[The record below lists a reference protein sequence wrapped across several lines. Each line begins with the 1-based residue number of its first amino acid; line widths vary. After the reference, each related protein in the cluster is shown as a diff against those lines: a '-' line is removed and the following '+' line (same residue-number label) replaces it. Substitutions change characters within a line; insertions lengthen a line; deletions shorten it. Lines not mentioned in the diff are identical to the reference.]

1 MDMNTNKRKDIIN
14 FTGGFILGFILLWAL
29 FQTSLQQ
36 ANQVI
41 NRAYKLC
48 VEMEEQLLE
57 LRSLR
62 NKTNPKNKIDER
74 VI

>member
-1 MDMNTNKRKDIIN
+1 MNTNKRKDIIN
-14 FTGGFILGFILLWAL
+14 FTGGVILGFILLWAL